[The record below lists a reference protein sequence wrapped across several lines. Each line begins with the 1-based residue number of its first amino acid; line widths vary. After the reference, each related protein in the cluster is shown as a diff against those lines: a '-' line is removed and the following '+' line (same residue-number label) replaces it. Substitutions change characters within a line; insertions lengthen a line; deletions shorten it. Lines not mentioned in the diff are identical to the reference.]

1 MGALSGLGLL
11 ARRQLRTSWGATAAL
26 GVVAFLAAGVLSTAP
41 RAVAT
46 MHADQVA
53 YEAATASGL
62 ARDVISVAG
71 AVPGASYGM
80 PPGIRPDSEG
90 LAGTPPEPDWAPFL
104 ANLDTVRAETPEPL
118 RSVMGAPDFH
128 VTAQDPALTE
138 PVPRSELAEAKVFLR
153 ASPDLAEHG
162 ELVEGRWPAATP
174 GPAYEENGEGLA
186 DPAPPFEVAVSR
198 AVADAY
204 GWDVGGRYHAIAGGG
219 VVRLAE
225 RYPALVVTG
234 IFETGDP
241 EADYW
246 LHHSLGAR
254 ASIIADPNRG
264 LLGTAAV
271 YVSPAM
277 IAPLTLGFADTR
289 VWYPVDTDGVT
300 AADVP
305 VLLSQVNGQSAQ
317 TFLVPAGPDDPAPM
331 QLRPDSRLS
340 EILERLLAQRTGVD
354 AIVAVLA
361 VGPLGA
367 TVAVLALGA
376 RLVVDRR
383 RPALALLRA
392 RGASGGQLR
401 LLMGGEGLVVGLG
414 SAAAGFVAGLVLAA
428 ATGIDA
434 PVTAGQV
441 ALALAAGL
449 APAAALA
456 LATSPGGLRTTRADL
471 APRSRGRV
479 RWVLEVLVVA
489 GAVLAAWLLLSRGV
503 VAGSG
508 AGAGTGV
515 DPLVA
520 AAPLL
525 VSLAVTL
532 LAYRAYPWLALA
544 AERALAPRRDLVPF
558 LGAARATRDPAG
570 GPVPAIALVL
580 AVAVAATSAV
590 LYSTVSGGVVRE
602 AWRATGADL
611 RVSGPV
617 VDEQIAE
624 QIGAIDGVTAVT
636 PVGDV
641 GDGLL
646 RGGGSSP
653 RVEVWT
659 VDAGELAVAQQ
670 DVEGAPESLPGLA
683 AGADGG
689 GDGDG
694 DAALPVILTRGA
706 AGPGVGP
713 GSTGITL
720 ATQEGSVPVEIVD
733 VVDELPGLPA
743 GRALVVADADRLE
756 AATGDHAYARVGLV
770 GLTGTADR
778 DAVTAEISR
787 LLPSSVLE
795 DPDQEADAVLAA
807 PVSGGLAAAFV
818 LAVLLAGL
826 LCAAAVVMTLMLAA
840 PARARLLAVLQT
852 LGLSSRQARGLVGWE
867 IGPWAGVALAVG
879 AVLGV
884 VVPEL
889 VLAAVDVTALTGGPA
904 QPDAE
909 YDPLLLGAAAAG
921 FVVVVLAGVGVAAAL
936 SRRGQVAAQLRM
948 GSND

>member
-11 ARRQLRTSWGATAAL
+11 ARRQLRTSWGATATL

-46 MHADQVA
+46 MHGDQVA
-53 YEAATASGL
+53 YETAAASGL
-62 ARDVISVAG
+62 SRDVISVVG
-71 AVPGASYGM
+71 AVPGE
-80 PPGIRPDSEG
+80 PPGGMYYVPGEQPAEG
-90 LAGTPPEPDWAPFL
+90 NPAEPDWSPFL
-104 ANLDTVRAETPEPL
+104 ANLDAVRGEIPEPL
-118 RSVMGAPDFH
+118 RSAMGVPDFH
-128 VTAQDPALTE
+128 VTATDLAYTD
-138 PVPRSELAEAKVFLR
+138 PVPASELAEAKVLLR
-153 ASPDLAEHG
+153 AAPALADRA
-162 ELVEGRWPAATP
+162 ELVEGSWPAATP
-174 GPAYEENGEGLA
+174 AGGNS
-186 DPAPPFEVAVSR
+186 PFEVAVSR
-198 AVADAY
+198 AVADTY
-204 GWDVGGRYHAIAGGG
+204 GWELGGQYGTLGGSG
-219 VVRLAE
+219 VVALAD
-225 RYPALVVTG
+225 RYPSLVVTG

-241 EADYW
+241 DADYW
-246 LHHSLGAR
+246 LHNSFGAR
-254 ASIIADPNRG
+254 AAVINDPNRG
-264 LLGTAAV
+264 LLGTASV

-277 IAPLTLGFADTR
+277 IVPLTLGYAETR
-289 VWYPVDTDGVT
+289 VWYPVSTDNVT
-300 AADVP
+300 AAAVP
-305 VLLSQVNGQSAQ
+305 ELLSQVNGLS
-317 TFLVPAGPDDPAPM
+317 TKVIPVPAGPDDPTPV

-383 RPALALLRA
+383 RSALALLRA

-414 SAAAGFVAGLVLAA
+414 SAAVGFGAGLALS
-428 ATGIDA
+428 TGLGMDA
-434 PVTAGQV
+434 PVTVSQIGLTLV
-441 ALALAAGL
+441 AGL

-456 LATSPGGLRTTRADL
+456 LATSPAGLRTTRADL
-471 APRSRGRV
+471 APRSRSRV

-489 GAVLAAWLLLSRGV
+489 GAALATWLLLSRGV

-508 AGAGTGV
+508 AGSGV

-525 VSLAVTL
+525 VSLALTL
-532 LAYRAYPWLALA
+532 LAVRAYPWIALA
-544 AERALAPRRDLVPF
+544 VERALAPRRDLVPF

-570 GPVPAIALVL
+570 GPVPAVALVL

-611 RVSGPV
+611 RISGPI
-617 VDEQIAE
+617 VDEPAAE
-624 QIGAIDGVTAVT
+624 QISALDGVEVVV
-636 PVGDV
+636 PVGEV
-641 GDGLL
+641 GDGVLQ
-646 RGGGSSP
+646 GEGGSP
-653 RVEVWT
+653 RAEVYT
-659 VDAGELAVAQQ
+659 VDAAALATAQADVAGSPETLGELARATGS
-670 DVEGAPESLPGLA
+670 GA
-683 AGADGG
+683 AD
-689 GDGDG
+689 D
-694 DAALPVILTRGA
+694 ALPVILTRSA
-706 AGPGVGP
+706 AGPGVSP

-720 ATQEGSVPVEIVD
+720 ATQEGSVPVRVVD

-743 GRALVVADADRLE
+743 GRALVLTDTDRLAAGTGDSGYARLALVDLADDADR
-756 AATGDHAYARVGLV
+756 AAVAAGIT
-770 GLTGTADR
+770 
-778 DAVTAEISR
+778 R
-787 LLPSSVLE
+787 LLPSAVVE
-795 DPDQEADAVLAA
+795 DPDQEADEMLAA
-807 PVSGGLAAAFV
+807 PVSGGLVIAFV

-852 LGLSSRQARGLVGWE
+852 LGLSPRQGRGLVGWE
-867 IGPWAGVALAVG
+867 IGPWAVVALVVG

-884 VVPEL
+884 AVPSL
-889 VLAAVDVTALTGGPA
+889 VLAAVDVTALTGGIA
-904 QPDAE
+904 RPDPQ

-921 FVVVVLAGVGVAAAL
+921 FVVVVLAAVGVAAAL
-936 SRRGQVAAQLRM
+936 SRRGEVAAQLRM

>member
-46 MHADQVA
+46 MHADQVV
-53 YEAATASGL
+53 YETATASGP

-71 AVPGASYGM
+71 SIPGQAPTGGFYDPGSIGSGVP
-80 PPGIRPDSEG
+80 E
-90 LAGTPPEPDWAPFL
+90 EPDWTPFVE
-104 ANLDTVRAETPEPL
+104 NLDAVRAETPDPL
-118 RSVMGAPDFH
+118 RSVMGAPLFH
-128 VTAQDPALTE
+128 VTSTE
-138 PVPRSELAEAKVFLR
+138 PAYTAPERSSDLAEAKVFLR
-153 ASPDLAEHG
+153 TAPDLAEHA
-162 ELVEGRWPAATP
+162 ELVEGRWPTATA
-174 GPAYEENGEGLA
+174 GPVFVGDEQSISQPTERA
-186 DPAPPFEVAVSR
+186 PAFEVAVSR
-198 AVADAY
+198 AVAETY
-204 GWDVGGRYHAIAGGG
+204 GWELGGRYDNLSGSGVIA
-219 VVRLAE
+219 LAG
-225 RYPALVVTG
+225 RYPSLVVTG

-241 EADYW
+241 DADYW
-246 LHHSLGAR
+246 LHHALGAR
-254 ASIIADPNRG
+254 ASVIADPNRG
-264 LLGTAAV
+264 LLGTATA
-271 YVSPAM
+271 YVDPAM
-277 IAPLTLGFADTR
+277 ITPLTLGVAETR
-289 VWYPVDTDGVT
+289 VWYTVSTDGLT

-305 VLLSQVNGQSAQ
+305 VLLAQMNGQSAR
-317 TFLVPAGPDDPAPM
+317 TFLVPAGPDDPTPL
-331 QLRPDSRLS
+331 QLRPTSRLT
-340 EILERLLAQRTGVD
+340 EILESLLAQRTGVD

-383 RPALALLRA
+383 RSALALLRA
-392 RGASGGQLR
+392 RGASGTQVR
-401 LLMGGEGLVVGLG
+401 LLMGGEGLAVGLG
-414 SAAAGFVAGLVLAA
+414 SAAAGFAAGLVLSAA
-428 ATGIDA
+428 VGVDA
-434 PVTAGQV
+434 PVTVAQV
-441 ALALAAGL
+441 LLAVAAGL
-449 APAAALA
+449 APAVALV
-456 LATSPGGLRTTRADL
+456 LATSPAGLRPTRADL
-471 APRSRGRV
+471 APRSRSRV

-489 GAVLAAWLLLSRGV
+489 GAALAAWLLLSRGV

-508 AGAGTGV
+508 SGAGAGV

-525 VSLAVTL
+525 VSLALTL
-532 LAYRAYPWLALA
+532 LAVRAYPWLALA

-570 GPVPAIALVL
+570 GPVPAVALVL

-617 VDEQIAE
+617 VDEPVAE
-624 QIGAIDGVTAVT
+624 QIAAFDGVAAVS

-646 RGGGSSP
+646 QGAGSSP

-659 VDAGELAVAQQ
+659 VDAAELVVAQQ
-670 DVEGAPESLPGLA
+670 DVEGAPETLDGLA
-683 AGADGG
+683 GSGGADG
-689 GDGDG
+689 DG
-694 DAALPVILTRGA
+694 ALPVILTPGA

-713 GSTGITL
+713 GTTGVTL
-720 ATQEGSVPVEIVD
+720 TTQEGNVPVRIVD

-743 GRALVVADADRLE
+743 GRSLVLADADRLAE
-756 AATGDHAYARVGLV
+756 ATGDVSYARLALV
-770 GLTGTADR
+770 GLTDDADR
-778 DAVTAEISR
+778 AAVTAEISR
-787 LLPSSVLE
+787 LLPSSVVE

-807 PVSGGLAAAFV
+807 PVSGGLAIAFV

-826 LCAAAVVMTLMLAA
+826 LCAGAVVMTLMLAA

-852 LGLSSRQARGLVGWE
+852 LGLSPRLGRGLVGWE
-867 IGPWAGVALAVG
+867 IGPWAVVALVVG

-889 VLAAVDVTALTGGPA
+889 VLAAVDVTALTGGPT
-904 QPDAE
+904 QPDAR

-921 FVVVVLAGVGVAAAL
+921 FVVVVLAAVGVAAAL
-936 SRRGQVAAQLRM
+936 SRRGEVAAQLRM

>member
-11 ARRQLRTSWGATAAL
+11 ARRQLRTSWGATATL

-46 MHADQVA
+46 MHGDQVA
-53 YEAATASGL
+53 YETAAASGL
-62 ARDVISVAG
+62 SKDVISVVG
-71 AVPGASYGM
+71 AVPGE
-80 PPGIRPDSEG
+80 PPGGMYYVPGEEPAED
-90 LAGTPPEPDWAPFL
+90 TPAEPDWSPFL
-104 ANLDTVRAETPEPL
+104 ANLDAVRAEAPEPL
-118 RSVMGAPDFH
+118 RSAMGAPDFH
-128 VTAQDPALTE
+128 VSATE
-138 PVPRSELAEAKVFLR
+138 LAFTDPVPASELGEAKILLR
-153 ASPDLAEHG
+153 TAPDLADRA
-162 ELVEGRWPAATP
+162 ELVEGNWPAATP
-174 GPAYEENGEGLA
+174 A
-186 DPAPPFEVAVSR
+186 DGNRPFEVAVSR

-204 GWDVGGRYHAIAGGG
+204 GWELGGRYDTLGGSGVIA
-219 VVRLAE
+219 LAD
-225 RYPALVVTG
+225 RYPSLVVTG

-241 EADYW
+241 DADYW
-246 LHHSLGAR
+246 LHNSLGAR
-254 ASIIADPNRG
+254 AAVINDPNRG
-264 LLGTAAV
+264 LLGTASV

-277 IAPLTLGFADTR
+277 IVPLTLGYAETR
-289 VWYPVDTDGVT
+289 VWYPVSTDDVT
-300 AADVP
+300 AAAVP
-305 VLLSQVNGQSAQ
+305 DLLSQVNGLSAK
-317 TFLVPAGPDDPAPM
+317 VIPVAAGPDDPTPI

-340 EILERLLAQRTGVD
+340 EILDRLLAQRTGVD

-383 RPALALLRA
+383 RSALALLRA

-414 SAAAGFVAGLVLAA
+414 SAAVGFGAGLALSA
-428 ATGIDA
+428 GLGMDA
-434 PVTAGQV
+434 PVTVSQV
-441 ALALAAGL
+441 ALTLAAGL

-456 LATSPGGLRTTRADL
+456 LATSAAGLRTTRADL
-471 APRSRGRV
+471 APRSRSRV

-489 GAVLAAWLLLSRGV
+489 GAALATWLLLSRGV

-508 AGAGTGV
+508 AGSGV

-525 VSLAVTL
+525 VSLALTL
-532 LAYRAYPWLALA
+532 LAVRAYPWIALA
-544 AERALAPRRDLVPF
+544 VERALAPRRDLVPF

-570 GPVPAIALVL
+570 GPVPAVALVL

-611 RVSGPV
+611 RISGPM
-617 VDEQIAE
+617 VDDPTAEQIA
-624 QIGAIDGVTAVT
+624 GLDGVDVVV
-636 PVGDV
+636 PVGAV
-641 GDGLL
+641 GDGVLQSE
-646 RGGGSSP
+646 GVSP
-653 RVEVWT
+653 RAEIYT
-659 VDAGELAVAQQ
+659 VDAAALATAQADVAGAPETLGELARATSSG
-670 DVEGAPESLPGLA
+670 E
-683 AGADGG
+683 AD
-689 GDGDG
+689 DPV
-694 DAALPVILTRGA
+694 PVILTRSA
-706 AGPGVGP
+706 AGPGVSP

-720 ATQEGSVPVEIVD
+720 ATQEGSVPVRVVD

-743 GRALVVADADRLE
+743 GRALVLVHTDRLA
-756 AATGDHAYARVGLV
+756 AATGDTTYPRLALV
-770 GLTGTADR
+770 GLTDDADR
-778 DAVTAEISR
+778 SAVRAGITR
-787 LLPSSVLE
+787 LLPSAMVE
-795 DPDQEADAVLAA
+795 DPDQEADKMLAA
-807 PVSGGLAAAFV
+807 PVSGGLVIAFV

-852 LGLSSRQARGLVGWE
+852 LGLSPRQGRGLVGWE
-867 IGPWAGVALAVG
+867 IGPWAVVALVVG

-884 VVPEL
+884 AVPSL
-889 VLAAVDVTALTGGPA
+889 VLAAVDVTALTGGIA
-904 QPDAE
+904 QPDPQ

-921 FVVVVLAGVGVAAAL
+921 FVAVVLAAVGVAAAL
-936 SRRGQVAAQLRM
+936 SRRGEVAAQLRM

>member
-46 MHADQVA
+46 MHADQVV
-53 YEAATASGL
+53 YETATASGL
-62 ARDVISVAG
+62 ARDVISVTGSIPGQALNG
-71 AVPGASYGM
+71 GFYDPGSIGTDVPA
-80 PPGIRPDSEG
+80 
-90 LAGTPPEPDWAPFL
+90 EPDWNPFVE
-104 ANLDTVRAETPEPL
+104 NLDAVRAESPEPL
-118 RSVMGAPDFH
+118 RSAMGAPLFH
-128 VTAQDPALTE
+128 VTSTE
-138 PVPRSELAEAKVFLR
+138 PAYTDPERSSDLAEAKVFLR
-153 ASPDLAEHG
+153 TAPDLAEHA
-162 ELVEGRWPAATP
+162 ELVEGRWPTATA
-174 GPAYEENGEGLA
+174 GPVFVGDEQSISQ
-186 DPAPPFEVAVSR
+186 PAERAPAFEVAVSR
-198 AVADAY
+198 AVAETY
-204 GWDVGGRYHAIAGGG
+204 GWELGGRYDNLAGSGVIA
-219 VVRLAE
+219 LAG
-225 RYPALVVTG
+225 RYPSLVVTG

-241 EADYW
+241 DADYW
-246 LHHSLGAR
+246 VHHALGAR
-254 ASIIADPNRG
+254 ASVIADPNRG
-264 LLGTAAV
+264 LLGTATA
-271 YVSPAM
+271 YVDPAM
-277 IAPLTLGFADTR
+277 ITPLTLGVAETR
-289 VWYPVDTDGVT
+289 VWYPVSTDGLT

-305 VLLSQVNGQSAQ
+305 GLLAQMNGQSAK
-317 TFLVPAGPDDPAPM
+317 TFLVPAGPDDPTPL
-331 QLRPDSRLS
+331 QLRPTSRLT
-340 EILERLLAQRTGVD
+340 EILESLLAQRTGVD

-383 RPALALLRA
+383 RSALALLRA
-392 RGASGGQLR
+392 RGASGTQVR
-401 LLMGGEGLVVGLG
+401 LLMGGEGLAVGLG
-414 SAAAGFVAGLVLAA
+414 SAAAGFAAGLVLSAA
-428 ATGIDA
+428 VGVDA
-434 PVTAGQV
+434 PVTVAQV
-441 ALALAAGL
+441 LLAVAAGV
-449 APAAALA
+449 APAVALA
-456 LATSPGGLRTTRADL
+456 LATSPAGLRPTRADL
-471 APRSRGRV
+471 APRSRSRV

-489 GAVLAAWLLLSRGV
+489 GAALAAWLLLSRGV

-508 AGAGTGV
+508 SGSGAGV

-525 VSLAVTL
+525 VSLALTL
-532 LAYRAYPWLALA
+532 LAVRAYPWLALA

-570 GPVPAIALVL
+570 GPVPAVALVL

-617 VDEQIAE
+617 VDEPVAE
-624 QIGAIDGVTAVT
+624 QIAAFDGVAAVS

-646 RGGGSSP
+646 QGASSSP

-659 VDAGELAVAQQ
+659 VDAAELVVAQQ
-670 DVEGAPESLPGLA
+670 DVEGAPATLDGLA
-683 AGADGG
+683 GAGGADG
-689 GDGDG
+689 DG
-694 DAALPVILTRGA
+694 ALPVILTPGA

-713 GSTGITL
+713 GTTGITL
-720 ATQEGSVPVEIVD
+720 TTQAGSVPVRVVD

-743 GRALVVADADRLE
+743 GRSLVLADAGRLAE
-756 AATGDHAYARVGLV
+756 ATGDVSYVRLALV
-770 GLTGTADR
+770 GLTDDADR
-778 DAVTAEISR
+778 AAVTAEISR
-787 LLPSSVLE
+787 LLPSSVVE

-807 PVSGGLAAAFV
+807 PVSGGLAIAFV

-826 LCAAAVVMTLMLAA
+826 LCAGAVVMTLMLAA

-852 LGLSSRQARGLVGWE
+852 LGLSPRLGRGLVGWE
-867 IGPWAGVALAVG
+867 IGPWAVVALVVG

-889 VLAAVDVTALTGGPA
+889 VLAAVDVTALTGGPT
-904 QPDAE
+904 QPDAR

-921 FVVVVLAGVGVAAAL
+921 FAGVVLAAVGVAAAL
-936 SRRGQVAAQLRM
+936 SRRGEVAAQLRM

>member
-11 ARRQLRTSWGATAAL
+11 ARRQLRTSWGATATL

-46 MHADQVA
+46 MHGDQVA
-53 YEAATASGL
+53 YETAAASGL
-62 ARDVISVAG
+62 SRDVISVVG
-71 AVPGASYGM
+71 AVPGV
-80 PPGIRPDSEG
+80 PPPEMYYVDEPVE
-90 LAGTPPEPDWAPFL
+90 GTPAEPDWSPFL
-104 ANLDTVRAETPEPL
+104 ANLDAVRGEIPEPL
-118 RSVMGAPDFH
+118 RSAMGMPQFH
-128 VTAQDPALTE
+128 VSAADLTYTD
-138 PVPRSELAEAKVFLR
+138 PVPASELAEAKVLLR
-153 ASPDLAEHG
+153 TAPGLADHA
-162 ELVEGRWPAATP
+162 ELVEGSWPAATP
-174 GPAYEENGEGLA
+174 AGGTHPV
-186 DPAPPFEVAVSR
+186 EVAVSR

-204 GWDVGGRYHAIAGGG
+204 GWELGGQYGTLGSGAGA
-219 VVRLAE
+219 VAD
-225 RYPALVVTG
+225 RYPSLVVTG

-241 EADYW
+241 DADYW
-246 LHHSLGAR
+246 LHNSLGAR
-254 ASIIADPNRG
+254 ASVIADPNRG
-264 LLGTAAV
+264 LLGTASV

-277 IAPLTLGFADTR
+277 IVPLTRGYAETR
-289 VWYPVDTDGVT
+289 VWYPVSTDDVT
-300 AADVP
+300 AAAVP
-305 VLLSQVNGQSAQ
+305 DLLSQVNGLS
-317 TFLVPAGPDDPAPM
+317 TKVIPVPAGPDDPTPI

-340 EILERLLAQRTGVD
+340 EILDRLLAQRTGVD

-383 RPALALLRA
+383 RSALALLRA

-414 SAAAGFVAGLVLAA
+414 SAAVGFGAGLALS
-428 ATGIDA
+428 TWLGMDA
-434 PVTAGQV
+434 PVTVSQV
-441 ALALAAGL
+441 GLALAAGL

-456 LATSPGGLRTTRADL
+456 LATSPAGLRTTRADL
-471 APRSRGRV
+471 APRSRSRV

-489 GAVLAAWLLLSRGV
+489 GAALATWLLLSRGV

-508 AGAGTGV
+508 AGSGV

-525 VSLAVTL
+525 VSLALTL
-532 LAYRAYPWLALA
+532 LAVRAYPWIALA
-544 AERALAPRRDLVPF
+544 VERALAPRRDLVPF

-570 GPVPAIALVL
+570 GPVPAVALVL

-611 RVSGPV
+611 RISGPV
-617 VDEQIAE
+617 VDEPAAE
-624 QIGAIDGVTAVT
+624 QIAALDGVEVVV
-636 PVGDV
+636 PVGEV
-641 GDGLL
+641 GDGVLQ
-646 RGGGSSP
+646 GDGGSP
-653 RVEVWT
+653 RAEVYT
-659 VDAGELAVAQQ
+659 VDAAALATAQADVAGVPETLGELARATGSG
-670 DVEGAPESLPGLA
+670 E
-683 AGADGG
+683 AD
-689 GDGDG
+689 
-694 DAALPVILTRGA
+694 DAVPVILTRAA
-706 AGPGVGP
+706 AGPGVSP

-720 ATQEGSVPVEIVD
+720 ATQEGNVPVRVVD

-743 GRALVVADADRLE
+743 DRSLVLVDAGRLAAGTGDSSGYPRLALVDLADGADRSAV
-756 AATGDHAYARVGLV
+756 AAGIV
-770 GLTGTADR
+770 
-778 DAVTAEISR
+778 R
-787 LLPSSVLE
+787 LLPTAVVE
-795 DPDQEADAVLAA
+795 DPDQEADEMLAA
-807 PVSGGLAAAFV
+807 PVSGGLVIAFV

-852 LGLSSRQARGLVGWE
+852 LGLSPRQGRGLVGWE
-867 IGPWAGVALAVG
+867 IGPWAVVALAVG

-884 VVPEL
+884 AVPSL
-889 VLAAVDVTALTGGPA
+889 VLAAVDVTALTGGIT
-904 QPDAE
+904 QPDAA

-921 FVVVVLAGVGVAAAL
+921 FVVVVLAAVGVAAAL
-936 SRRGQVAAQLRM
+936 SRRGEVAAQLRM

>member
-11 ARRQLRTSWGATAAL
+11 ARRQLRTSWGATATL

-46 MHADQVA
+46 MHGDQVA
-53 YEAATASGL
+53 YETAAASGL
-62 ARDVISVAG
+62 SRDVISVVG
-71 AVPGASYGM
+71 AVPGE
-80 PPGIRPDSEG
+80 PPGGTYYVPGEEP
-90 LAGTPPEPDWAPFL
+90 AEGTPAEPDWSPFL
-104 ANLDTVRAETPEPL
+104 ANLDTVRGEIPEPL
-118 RSVMGAPDFH
+118 RSAMGVPDFH
-128 VTAQDPALTE
+128 VSATDLAYTE
-138 PVPRSELAEAKVFLR
+138 PVPASELAEAKILLR
-153 ASPDLAEHG
+153 AAPDLADRA
-162 ELVEGRWPAATP
+162 ELVEGSWPAATP
-174 GPAYEENGEGLA
+174 AGGNS
-186 DPAPPFEVAVSR
+186 PFEVAVSR
-198 AVADAY
+198 AVADTY
-204 GWDVGGRYHAIAGGG
+204 GWELGGQYSTLGGSG
-219 VVRLAE
+219 VVALAD
-225 RYPALVVTG
+225 RYPSLVVTG

-241 EADYW
+241 DADYW
-246 LHHSLGAR
+246 LHNSFGAR
-254 ASIIADPNRG
+254 AAVINDPNRG
-264 LLGTAAV
+264 LLGTASV

-277 IAPLTLGFADTR
+277 IVPLTLGYAETR
-289 VWYPVDTDGVT
+289 VWYPVSTDNVT
-300 AADVP
+300 AAAVP
-305 VLLSQVNGQSAQ
+305 ELLSQVNGLS
-317 TFLVPAGPDDPAPM
+317 TKVIPVPAGPDDPTPV

-414 SAAAGFVAGLVLAA
+414 SAALGFGAGLALS
-428 ATGIDA
+428 TGLGMDA
-434 PVTAGQV
+434 PVTVSQV
-441 ALALAAGL
+441 GLTLVAGL

-456 LATSPGGLRTTRADL
+456 LATSPAGLRTTRADL
-471 APRSRGRV
+471 ASRSRSRV

-489 GAVLAAWLLLSRGV
+489 GAALAAWLLLSRGV

-508 AGAGTGV
+508 AGSGV

-525 VSLAVTL
+525 VSLALTL
-532 LAYRAYPWLALA
+532 LAVRAYPWIALA
-544 AERALAPRRDLVPF
+544 VERALAPRRDLVPF

-570 GPVPAIALVL
+570 GPVPAVALVL

-611 RVSGPV
+611 RISGPI
-617 VDEQIAE
+617 VDEPAAEQIA
-624 QIGAIDGVTAVT
+624 ALDGVEVVV
-636 PVGDV
+636 PVGEA
-641 GDGLL
+641 GDGVLQ
-646 RGGGSSP
+646 GEGGSP
-653 RVEVWT
+653 RAEVYT
-659 VDAGELAVAQQ
+659 VDAAALATAQADVAGSPETLGELARATGS
-670 DVEGAPESLPGLA
+670 GA
-683 AGADGG
+683 AD
-689 GDGDG
+689 D
-694 DAALPVILTRGA
+694 ALPVILTRSA
-706 AGPGVGP
+706 AGPGVSP

-720 ATQEGSVPVEIVD
+720 ATQEGSVPVRVVD

-743 GRALVVADADRLE
+743 GRSLVLADTDRLAAGTGDSGYARLALVDLTDDADR
-756 AATGDHAYARVGLV
+756 AAVAAGITRLFPS
-770 GLTGTADR
+770 
-778 DAVTAEISR
+778 AV
-787 LLPSSVLE
+787 VE
-795 DPDQEADAVLAA
+795 DPDQEADEMLAA
-807 PVSGGLAAAFV
+807 PVSGGLVIAFV

-840 PARARLLAVLQT
+840 PPRARLLAVLQT
-852 LGLSSRQARGLVGWE
+852 LGLSPRQGRGLVGWE
-867 IGPWAGVALAVG
+867 IGPWAVVALVVG

-884 VVPEL
+884 AVPSL
-889 VLAAVDVTALTGGPA
+889 VLAAVDVTALTGGIT
-904 QPDAE
+904 QPDPQ

-921 FVVVVLAGVGVAAAL
+921 FVAVVLAAVGVAAAL
-936 SRRGQVAAQLRM
+936 SRRGEVAAQLRM

>member
-11 ARRQLRTSWGATAAL
+11 ARRQLRTSWGATATL

-46 MHADQVA
+46 MHGDQVA
-53 YEAATASGL
+53 YETAAASGL
-62 ARDVISVAG
+62 SKDVISVVG
-71 AVPGASYGM
+71 AVPGE
-80 PPGIRPDSEG
+80 PPGGMYYVPGEEPAEG
-90 LAGTPPEPDWAPFL
+90 APAEPDWSPFL
-104 ANLDTVRAETPEPL
+104 ANLDAVRAEVPEPL
-118 RSVMGAPDFH
+118 RSAMGAPDFH
-128 VTAQDPALTE
+128 VSATE
-138 PVPRSELAEAKVFLR
+138 LAYTDPVPASELAEAKILLR
-153 ASPDLAEHG
+153 AAPNLADRA
-162 ELVEGRWPAATP
+162 ELVEGSWPAATP
-174 GPAYEENGEGLA
+174 A
-186 DPAPPFEVAVSR
+186 DGNRPFEVAVSR

-204 GWDVGGRYHAIAGGG
+204 GWELGGEYGTLGGSG
-219 VVRLAE
+219 VVALAD
-225 RYPALVVTG
+225 RYPSLVVTG

-246 LHHSLGAR
+246 LHNSFGANASL
-254 ASIIADPNRG
+254 INDPNRG
-264 LLGTAAV
+264 LLGTASV

-277 IAPLTLGFADTR
+277 IVPLTLGYAETR
-289 VWYPVDTDGVT
+289 VWYPVSTDDVT
-300 AADVP
+300 AAAVP
-305 VLLSQVNGQSAQ
+305 DLLSQVNGLS
-317 TFLVPAGPDDPAPM
+317 TKVIPVPAGPDDPTPV

-340 EILERLLAQRTGVD
+340 EILDRLLAQRTGVD

-383 RPALALLRA
+383 RSALALLRA

-414 SAAAGFVAGLVLAA
+414 SAAVGFGTGLALS
-428 ATGIDA
+428 TGLGMDA
-434 PVTAGQV
+434 PVTLSQV
-441 ALALAAGL
+441 GLTVAAGL

-456 LATSPGGLRTTRADL
+456 LATSPAGLRATRADL
-471 APRSRGRV
+471 APRSRSRV

-489 GAVLAAWLLLSRGV
+489 GAALATWLLLSRGV

-508 AGAGTGV
+508 AGSGV

-525 VSLAVTL
+525 VSLALTL
-532 LAYRAYPWLALA
+532 LAVRAYPWIALA
-544 AERALAPRRDLVPF
+544 VERALAPRRDLVPF

-570 GPVPAIALVL
+570 GPVPAVALVL

-611 RVSGPV
+611 RISGPMI
-617 VDEQIAE
+617 DEPAAEQIA
-624 QIGAIDGVTAVT
+624 ALDGVEVVV
-636 PVGDV
+636 PVGAV
-641 GDGLL
+641 GDGVLQ
-646 RGGGSSP
+646 GDGESP
-653 RVEVWT
+653 RAEIYT
-659 VDAGELAVAQQ
+659 VDAAALATAQADVAGAPETLGELARATGSG
-670 DVEGAPESLPGLA
+670 E
-683 AGADGG
+683 AD
-689 GDGDG
+689 
-694 DAALPVILTRGA
+694 DAVPVILTRSA
-706 AGPGVGP
+706 AGPGVSP

-720 ATQEGSVPVEIVD
+720 ATPEGSVPVRVTD

-743 GRALVVADADRLE
+743 GRALVLVDTDRLA
-756 AATGDHAYARVGLV
+756 AATGDTTYPRLALV
-770 GLTGTADR
+770 GLTDDADR
-778 DAVTAEISR
+778 SAVRAGITR
-787 LLPSSVLE
+787 MLPSAVVE
-795 DPDQEADAVLAA
+795 DPDHEADEMLAA
-807 PVSGGLAAAFV
+807 PVSGGLVIAFV

-852 LGLSSRQARGLVGWE
+852 LGLSPRQGRGLVGWE
-867 IGPWAGVALAVG
+867 IGPWAVVALAVG

-884 VVPEL
+884 AVPSL
-889 VLAAVDVTALTGGPA
+889 VLAAVDVTALTGGIA
-904 QPDAE
+904 QPGPQ

-921 FVVVVLAGVGVAAAL
+921 FVVVVLAAVGVAAAL
-936 SRRGQVAAQLRM
+936 SRRGEVAAQLRM